1 MEKQKIFWVILSVTV
16 FVVVV
21 LVAGLFLLKQDSSG
35 MAASPRAAE
44 PAMTAPAAT
53 APSGGTTTPS
63 GLYEFGRDAFTAD
76 GDTEVLRFVIGGETA
91 SPAAGASAGAAAA
104 SEPAAAAATPSVAA
118 KPSAATAA
126 KPSVAAKPSAATAAK
141 PAAAAPSAS
150 KPAAKPAAT
159 SGGSQYWIQT
169 GSYRS
174 QTRAEELSQSLAA
187 TGLPGRVFSYLKEN
201 ETYFRV
207 RIGPYTN
214 KQEAEKFLAIVRRM
228 QGLEASYISLVP
240 GTRSLN

>member
-21 LVAGLFLLKQDSSG
+21 LVAGLFLLKHDSSG

-44 PAMTAPAAT
+44 PAAA
-53 APSGGTTTPS
+53 APSGGTATPY
-63 GLYEFGRDAFTAD
+63 GLYEFGRDATTAE
-76 GDTEVLRFVIGGETA
+76 GDTEVLRFVIGGDAA
-91 SPAAGASAGAAAA
+91 SPAAGAATGTAAAA
-104 SEPAAAAATPSVAA
+104 EPAAEPAAVAAAPSKAA
-118 KPSAATAA
+118 TPSAATAA
-126 KPSVAAKPSAATAAK
+126 TPSAPAAKPAATAAK
-141 PAAAAPSAS
+141 PAAAA
-150 KPAAKPAAT
+150 AAKPAAA
-159 SGGSQYWIQT
+159 SGASQYWIQT

-174 QTRAEELSQSLAA
+174 QTRAEELSRSLAA
-187 TGLPGRVFSYLKEN
+187 SGLPGRVFSYLKES